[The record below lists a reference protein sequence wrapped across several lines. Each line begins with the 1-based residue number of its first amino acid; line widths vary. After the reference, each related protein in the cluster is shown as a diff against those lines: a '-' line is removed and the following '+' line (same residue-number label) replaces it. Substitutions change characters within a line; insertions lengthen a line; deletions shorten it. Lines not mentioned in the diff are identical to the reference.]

1 VMKLGQ
7 HVRLPAYL
15 IVAIGAAGMILP
27 CGALAGVRL
36 KDIAHI
42 AGTGSTNL
50 FGYGLV
56 VGLEGTGD
64 GQGTQFT
71 VQSLTSMLRRMGIT
85 VDPGQVK
92 VKNIAAVMVTASLSA
107 NTVRGERFD
116 VTVSSIGDAKSL
128 RGGTLLLTP
137 LSAPDG
143 TVHAM
148 AQGPVSTGGFAVE
161 AQGGASVSRNYSMV
175 GRVPGGATLEEPL
188 VQLPTDLGQLELV
201 LTEPDYTT
209 AHRVEAAIEDRWG
222 PVAVASGPATVQ
234 VTVPRDYSTAQ
245 TRAAFVAELEALTVE
260 PDGVARVVINEKTGT
275 IVAGQHVSIAPVA
288 VAHGGI
294 TVQIQT
300 QPVISQPAP
309 MSQGQTVVEK
319 QSAVTVSDEE
329 AHVVCLPATTTIQEV
344 AESLNAIGAT
354 PRDIIAIF
362 QALRQAGAL
371 RAELIIL

>member
-1 VMKLGQ
+1 MKLGQ
-7 HVRLPAYL
+7 HAWLPAYL

-27 CGALAGVRL
+27 GGALAGVRL

-175 GRVPGGATLEEPL
+175 GRVPGGATLEAPL

-209 AHRVEAAIEDRWG
+209 AHRVAAAIEDRWG
-222 PVAVASGPATVQ
+222 PMAEASGPATVK
-234 VTVPRDYSTAQ
+234 VTIPRDYSTLQ
-245 TRAAFVAELEALTVE
+245 GRAAFMAELESLTVE

-275 IVAGQHVSIAPVA
+275 IVAGEHVSIAPAA

-309 MSQGQTVVEK
+309 LSQGQTVVEK
-319 QSAVTVSDEE
+319 QSAVTVTDEE
-329 AHVVCLPATTTIQEV
+329 AHVVCLPGTTTIQEV